1 MSDSRNHP
9 DCFCNNSINLFFF
22 LSKENEDCFLDL
34 AINENKN
41 SINNRFPIND
51 SCKIDKDCTKNI
63 IK

>member
-1 MSDSRNHP
+1 MSDSRNILIV
-9 DCFCNNSINLFFF
+9 SVIILLIIFF

>member
-1 MSDSRNHP
+1 MSDSRNILIV
-9 DCFCNNSINLFFF
+9 SVIILLIIFF
-22 LSKENEDCFLDL
+22 LLKENEDCFLDL
-34 AINENKN
+34 AINETKN